1 MISSA
6 IIDALEDSYF
16 EGRIDKCTRYSS
28 EEPKARLIFR
38 RNLDNID
45 TINKP
50 NIEREIDLLYT
61 EIITNR
67 NMDLLDSLITRI
79 LGYENI
85 YTDMLYNDLYY
96 LKNNFDNLKLD
107 SPDINS
113 FVRRVLKNIIKAV
126 CGITGISISQ
136 STCIS
141 GLIKAEY
148 IKPDKSNLTHLHN
161 EYTILVPPYVLYEHT
176 DDNGVIDWGIYI
188 TDDVDHIKNI
198 NWNWNTKAPE
208 FVYVTEEDMQNIGIH
223 LTDLTDGYS
232 KNKLITNFLEVFVNW
247 VDEYVRDYKL
257 STMREWFETEPADLK
272 TLYDKKYD
280 KKGLA
285 YGLLLKYTMDETLC
299 SWVKRDFE
307 YYNLYAA
314 DDDTRINLRN
324 GLCLLA
330 GRLIPFCIKGYK
342 DTKWVNY
349 AYRVYDTLEQAQRAG
364 TARRILKSD
373 YVLNTPDG
381 RFMFYPDKQRLFNA

>member
-6 IIDALEDSYF
+6 IIDALKDSYF

-28 EEPKARLIFR
+28 EEPKARLVIR
-38 RNLDNID
+38 RGYN
-45 TINKP
+45 TKSQP

-96 LKNNFDNLKLD
+96 LKNNFDNLKLN

-113 FVRRVLKNIIKAV
+113 FIRRVLKNIIKAV

-136 STCIS
+136 SFQMS

-148 IKPDKSNLTHLHN
+148 IKPDKSNLTYRNNQSN
-161 EYTILVPPYVLYEHT
+161 EDKILVPPYVLYEHT

-188 TDDVDHIKNI
+188 TNTIYHHFEDIDCD
-198 NWNWNTKAPE
+198 TKAPE

-272 TLYDKKYD
+272 ALYDKKYD
-280 KKGLA
+280 KKVLA
-285 YGLLLKYTMDETLC
+285 YGLLLKYTRDDTLC

-314 DDDTRINLRN
+314 DDDTRIHLRN
-324 GLCLLA
+324 SLCLIA

-364 TARRILKSD
+364 TAKRILKSD

-381 RFMFYPDKQRLFNA
+381 RFMFYPDKHRLFDV